1 MPHPKWPKTWEDK
14 LLEAYWQQRGSG
26 TLYTEVR
33 LGKGAWKTSPTQDGD
48 NGKFRLDAVIAESS
62 ALDGPYGHEA
72 FRTAVEGKEVRT
84 CEIVEVKPGLSE
96 WVIGQALVGRCLF
109 EAQTESSTRL
119 GRTTVVSRHVDPAM
133 RWVAQKLDLHVAQ
146 PLQAEKPKLM
156 KSRPHYALKN
166 RQLRLLAAWRK
177 QADGAGLMLTRVP
190 LEGPRSGVP
199 AWEGSAPT
207 WVRFVHVRSQ
217 KAAAGTVV
225 YDPEHAS
232 ILREAP
238 ELELVLVA
246 RHVPGR
252 AGLGLLASQALMFE
266 AQYGRAF
273 SSCLVICGELD
284 PAIAH
289 AYETIPEKLG
299 LPPIRVAEVG
309 KIDDDDDAEEDM
321 EEMENSQ

>member
-1 MPHPKWPKTWEDK
+1 MPNPKWPKTWEDK
-14 LLEAYWQQRGSG
+14 LLDAYWRQRGSG

-33 LGKGAWKTSPTQDGD
+33 LGKDAWKAPPTQGGD
-48 NGKFRLDAVIAESS
+48 SGKFRLDAVIAESS
-62 ALDGPYGHEA
+62 ALDGPFNHKA
-72 FRTAVEGKEVRT
+72 FRNAVEGNEVRT
-84 CEIVEVKPGLSE
+84 CEVVEVKPGLSE

-109 EAQTESSTRL
+109 EAQTEGLTMV
-119 GRTTVVSRHVDPAM
+119 GRTTVVSRHIDPAM

-156 KSRPHYALKN
+156 RSRPHYALKD
-166 RQLRLLAAWRK
+166 RQLRRLAAWRK
-177 QADGAGLMLTRVP
+177 QTGGAGLMLTRVP
-190 LEGPRSGVP
+190 LAGPRSGVP

-207 WVRFVHVRSQ
+207 WVRFVHVPSH
-217 KAAAGTVV
+217 AAAPGTVV

-238 ELELVLVA
+238 ELELVLVT

-266 AQYGRAF
+266 AQYGRPF
-273 SSCLVICGELD
+273 TSCLVICGERD

-289 AYETIPEKLG
+289 AYETIPRKHG

-309 KIDDDDDAEEDM
+309 KLDDDDDAEEDM
-321 EEMENSQ
+321 EDMEDSQ